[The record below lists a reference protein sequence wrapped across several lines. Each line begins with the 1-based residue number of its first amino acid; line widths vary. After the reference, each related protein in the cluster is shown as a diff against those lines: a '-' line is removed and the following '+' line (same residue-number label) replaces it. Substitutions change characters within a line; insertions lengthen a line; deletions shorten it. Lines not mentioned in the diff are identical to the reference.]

1 MTQDHSRPAG
11 LTKRMPAI
19 IEATA
24 RPGKIASTNETSR
37 SDAREVQQA
46 FEYSAAKMREIS
58 QKYQAAM
65 RLMETRLEII
75 DKDLSLRRYRN
86 PIHHIESRLKTPA
99 SIVDKLGRYG
109 KQVSFE
115 NMERYILDIAGV
127 RVICSYIQDVYAL
140 VETLERQDDLEIVK
154 IKDYIAQPKPNGY
167 RSLHLIV
174 RIPVYF
180 MAKKEMVPVEIQIR
194 TIAMD
199 FWASLEHGLKYKS
212 VSEVSGIDSYD
223 ELRDCSRIIEDV
235 ERRMQILSMALE
247 VDDSDVE
254 GN

>member
-24 RPGKIASTNETSR
+24 RPGKISSTNETSR

-58 QKYQAAM
+58 QMYQAAM

-75 DKDLSLRRYRN
+75 DKDLSLRRHRN

-180 MAKKEMVPVEIQIR
+180 MAKKEMVPV
-194 TIAMD
+194 
-199 FWASLEHGLKYKS
+199 
-212 VSEVSGIDSYD
+212 
-223 ELRDCSRIIEDV
+223 
-235 ERRMQILSMALE
+235 
-247 VDDSDVE
+247 
-254 GN
+254 